1 MEPGWEH
8 AEVPSRHLTDLSV
21 THKKAVLIVGLSGTF
36 SVEKEPAYS
45 KTSVHRGHLQ
55 FAFLHHASPCAQEQP
70 GECPAWRKRPKVMI
84 AQADLP
90 AGQGQEDRFPGSC
103 KGTLTSE
110 G

>member
-45 KTSVHRGHLQ
+45 KTSVHL
-55 FAFLHHASPCAQEQP
+55 A
-70 GECPAWRKRPKVMI
+70 
-84 AQADLP
+84 
-90 AGQGQEDRFPGSC
+90 
-103 KGTLTSE
+103 
-110 G
+110 